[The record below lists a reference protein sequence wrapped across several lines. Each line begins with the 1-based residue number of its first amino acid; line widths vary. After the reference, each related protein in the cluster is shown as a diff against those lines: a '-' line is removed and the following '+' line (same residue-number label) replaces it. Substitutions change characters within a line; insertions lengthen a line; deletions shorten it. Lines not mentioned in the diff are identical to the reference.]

1 LGTPLTPEPQHR
13 FVSGGR
19 YRNNNG
25 NYTVLSVD
33 FPQMR
38 VRYDTGVVALL
49 DVLTQE
55 RIQQRLAAPPP
66 PIAPTN
72 HRPSSVASPASPP
85 AGARTALV
93 APETITEHRLDA
105 RRVPGG
111 PSDEQPSADNTA
123 GVRIIAIDWSG
134 DATAARR
141 KIWLAEVA
149 GGQLVRLENGRDQ
162 EQVTRHLITLARQN
176 ERLVVGLDFAFSLP
190 AWFLREQRC
199 ASTAELWNLA
209 TRDAEGWLARCQHPF
224 WGRPGVGR
232 PNNIPEHFRRTDSEV
247 PRISGIS
254 PKSVFQI
261 GGAGAVGTGS
271 LRGMKLLRQ
280 LHAAGFSIWPFD
292 PSGWPKVVEI
302 YPRAL
307 TGAVVKSSV
316 GDRTA
321 YLARRYP
328 ELSGRVREQ
337 AALSE
342 DAFDAAVSAL
352 VMAAHA
358 QSLVNLVPTADPL
371 LALEGRIW
379 LP

>member
-1 LGTPLTPEPQHR
+1 MGTPLITEPQHR
-13 FVSGGR
+13 FVPGNS

-25 NYTVLSVD
+25 RYAVLSVD

-38 VRYDTGVVALL
+38 VRYDTGEVALL
-49 DVLTQE
+49 NIATQE
-55 RIQQRLAAPPP
+55 RIQERLG
-66 PIAPTN
+66 APTVQ
-72 HRPSSVASPASPP
+72 RTTLKKVQPSSPTPPRPPGAGVGMVRAPLPTTLLRRDDVLRSADTPAE
-85 AGARTALV
+85 RT
-93 APETITEHRLDA
+93 
-105 RRVPGG
+105 
-111 PSDEQPSADNTA
+111 PSAGTR
-123 GVRIIAIDWSG
+123 VIAIDWSG

-149 GGQLVRLENGRDQ
+149 DGQLIRLENGRDQ
-162 EQVTRHLITLARQN
+162 EQIAQHLVSLARQD
-176 ERLVVGLDFAFSLP
+176 ERLVIGLDFAFSLP
-190 AWFLREQRC
+190 AWFLQDRRC
-199 ASTAELWNLA
+199 ASAPELWALA
-209 TRDAEGWLARCQHPF
+209 ARDAEGWLARCQHPF

-232 PNNIPEHFRRTDSEV
+232 PANIPEHYRRTDSEV

-307 TGAVVKSSV
+307 TGAVVKSSAAA
-316 GDRTA
+316 RAA
-321 YLARRYP
+321 YLAHRYP
-328 ELSGRVREQ
+328 ELPDFVREQ
-337 AALSE
+337 AELSE

-352 VMAAHA
+352 VMAVHV
-358 QSLVNLVPTADPL
+358 QSLVNLMPTTAPL